1 MNPSKKAPNKIFFI
15 GIGGSGMSGLA
26 EVLFNLGY
34 DVSGS
39 DLIDSAIT
47 KRLKSVGIDVRIG
60 HEANNV
66 NSQDM
71 IIKSTAIDGDNV
83 ELIKAR
89 KLGLPILKRAELLSS
104 LMNMKRSVAIAG
116 THGKTTTT
124 SILASIMTEAML
136 DPTFINGGIIN
147 SFASNAKLGTGDYL
161 LAEADESDKSF
172 LMLQPSLEIITNIDS
187 DHLVNYENDMNN
199 LERAFIEFVKKLP
212 FNGLLVA
219 CGDDPIIKKLMPS
232 FSRKTILY
240 GFNDQNDYVVGNYS
254 ASSFSSEF
262 TLTNDEGVT
271 SNFSLNLPG
280 KHNVLNAAAA
290 SVLAIEE
297 GISLINVQSAL
308 AKFSGIS
315 RRMQFLGKLD
325 QTAVIDDYGHHPT
338 EIKNTILTLRESFP
352 ESEISMVFQ
361 PHRFTRTKD
370 LFGEFVEVLKSVER
384 LILLEIYSAGEEP
397 IDGIS
402 STALLESIKNTGL
415 EKALLAKSNTEAYE
429 LIENMIS
436 KEKGVLLMQ
445 GAGNISE
452 ISAKLTKKIEK

>member
-1 MNPSKKAPNKIFFI
+1 
-15 GIGGSGMSGLA
+15 
-26 EVLFNLGY
+26 
-34 DVSGS
+34 
-39 DLIDSAIT
+39 
-47 KRLKSVGIDVRIG
+47 
-60 HEANNV
+60 
-66 NSQDM
+66 
-71 IIKSTAIDGDNV
+71 
-83 ELIKAR
+83 
-89 KLGLPILKRAELLSS
+89 
-104 LMNMKRSVAIAG
+104 
-116 THGKTTTT
+116 
-124 SILASIMTEAML
+124 
-136 DPTFINGGIIN
+136 
-147 SFASNAKLGTGDYL
+147 
-161 LAEADESDKSF
+161 
-172 LMLQPSLEIITNIDS
+172 MLQPSLEIITNIDS

-262 TLTNDEGVT
+262 TLTNDEGAT
-271 SNFSLNLPG
+271 STFSLNLPG
-280 KHNVLNAAAA
+280 KHNVLNASAA

-308 AKFSGIS
+308 EKFSGIS

-325 QTAVIDDYGHHPT
+325 QTVVIDDYGHHPT

-370 LFGEFVEVLKSVER
+370 LYEEFVEVLKSVDR
-384 LILLEIYSAGEEP
+384 LILLEIYSAGEES
-397 IDGIS
+397 IQGIS
-402 STALLESIKNTGL
+402 SNALLESIKNTGL

-445 GAGNISE
+445 GAGNIS
-452 ISAKLTKKIEK
+452 